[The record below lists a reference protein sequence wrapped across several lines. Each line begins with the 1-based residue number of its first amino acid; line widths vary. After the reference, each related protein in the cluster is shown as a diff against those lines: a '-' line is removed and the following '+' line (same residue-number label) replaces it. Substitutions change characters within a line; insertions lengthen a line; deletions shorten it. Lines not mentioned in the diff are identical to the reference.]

1 MKKPNNIRNAGR
13 KLIPDSVRIN
23 RLIPRENLQE
33 VDDFIKSIQDA
44 AILREELKKEQ
55 TKK

>member
-44 AILREELKKEQ
+44 AILKKEQ
-55 TKK
+55 TKN

>member
-1 MKKPNNIRNAGR
+1 MSNKKPNNIRNAGR

-33 VDDFIKSIQDA
+33 VDASKNDA
-44 AILREELKKEQ
+44 VFVD
-55 TKK
+55 